1 MFVSDWE
8 NDDRENMDIWEYWES
23 ITEEEYDRQIL
34 EEFERRGEEEQR
46 EREAEEIEAER
57 MERENPMMYV
67 SDFMKKFRFRN
78 GRLLRHVHI
87 KYTLRLVAFDSV
99 NKKELVIDKTV
110 HEIDTDDIEFA
121 AAAADYPVL
130 RSEFSSSARV
140 SDYLSYIKED
150 GSYVDRFPY
159 KDRFQVSPAYI
170 RSLPKETNGY
180 GELWVNPLD
189 EATIHPSAQDFEN
202 ELSQI

>member
-8 NDDRENMDIWEYWES
+8 DDDRENMDIWEYWES

-57 MERENPMMYV
+57 MERENPFMYV
-67 SDFMKKFRFRN
+67 SDFMRKFRFRN
-78 GRLLRHVHI
+78 GRMLRHVHI
-87 KYTLRLVAFDSV
+87 KYKRRLVAYDYI
-99 NKKELVIDKTV
+99 NKKELFIDKTV

-121 AAAADYPVL
+121 AAAADYPEL
-130 RSEFSSSARV
+130 RSGFSSSSRV
-140 SDYLSYIKED
+140 SDYLSCIKEG
-150 GSYVDRFPY
+150 GSYVDYFICY
-159 KDRFQVSPAYI
+159 DDFQVSPAYI
-170 RSLPKETNGY
+170 RSLPKEANGY
-180 GELWVNPLD
+180 GELWENPLN
-189 EATIHPSAQDFEN
+189 EAIKHPSAQDFEN